1 MYFLLK
7 CVKIFLKWIVNHCLK
22 APVSINVR
30 KFKRLP
36 DSYLSNYFSSDQEI
50 WVSTGFA
57 YQSKTNDY
65 KVVKLWSTL
74 VVVEVYTLS
83 SDSWRK
89 FEISLRSK
97 YDLLVV
103 VSVSTCFHLLNLLV
117 GLCIGW
123 LNVKGKGI
131 PRSKYDFVI

>member
-1 MYFLLK
+1 MGKEKKKFFDSFLYFLLK

-103 VSVSTCFHLLNLLV
+103 VSD
-117 GLCIGW
+117 I
-123 LNVKGKGI
+123 
-131 PRSKYDFVI
+131 